1 MQEPKGGFCLCA
13 YRSPSIYRFLLSND
27 PSPFGDCSVYTP
39 GLRLIDHSLFYSLL
53 FTIAMLYCFVGKYC
67 LQPDGTSSFIRH
79 LDLRPRASFSEASL
93 ICIQITFHRTLMRMV
108 CGSFFLDFIQ
118 TKTFSRQTLSR
129 SPAWVNL
136 LIHFIKLSL
145 WVKIEQSKKLLLYF
159 ASSDYFRDP
168 TTMRTL
174 QR

>member
-1 MQEPKGGFCLCA
+1 MIV
-13 YRSPSIYRFLLSND
+13 SIRR
-27 PSPFGDCSVYTP
+27 VWWI
-39 GLRLIDHSLFYSLL
+39 LREGHLFVVLF
-53 FTIAMLYCFVGKYC
+53 FTIAVLYCFEGKYC
-67 LQPDGTSSFIRH
+67 LQPEGTSSFIRH
-79 LDLRPRASFSEASL
+79 LDLRPRASCREASW
-93 ICIQITFHRTLMRMV
+93 ICVQITFHRTPMRMV

-159 ASSDYFRDP
+159 ACFDCFRDLKLWEIYKGKGTHSSHGRP
-168 TTMRTL
+168 QKYRL
-174 QR
+174 FLGLS